1 MTLKDE
7 TKEIKTDLDGL
18 DTLTEGSD
26 LQKITRDREE
36 VNGSV
41 EEVSTLT
48 LEEELEEDFLA
59 KQKAGDDE
67 DSVSFEDLSND
78 LLQAESD
85 GDTSEEV
92 IPSQAEDVFGTEV
105 EGEKTTKTKPSFLSK
120 LNFPKF
126 PKGKKN
132 APEEVEEEPESTFDD
147 YPELLDNEEEI
158 ITDDLIIDE
167 ELGVESEETQPVTVD
182 PSSELVRRIDPSL
195 VKAIREQLMVSHS
208 QMIIDSLDDLS
219 VRIELTKI
227 VKDEFKIKKDSDLE
241 YVITEIVGTGFIERL
256 LKRPDITDIG
266 WNGSFLVVETPYS
279 RIVYDKEELDIDD
292 IEAYINRLVAKYAN
306 AVGKSFNDSY
316 PILDAAYNNVRLNA
330 VHKSLAPDGTTISLR
345 VVRNSLAITEEN
357 FDFCFAPM
365 FVLEFL
371 KTIMRSGAN
380 LVISGITGTGKT
392 EIQKLAFSYV
402 NPNEKIITIEDV
414 REMHLKELYPE
425 KDILSWVTSVK
436 TTIADEVKASLRNN
450 PRWVVVSE
458 TRGAEAYEMYQG
470 LITGQNVVTTLH
482 AENASKIPRR
492 FVSMIMS
499 AYDVDETMLTYDIL
513 SSFNFGFHIKRVN
526 YRGVTLRFLEEI
538 IEFSPE
544 GNTTL
549 FKQTFEHGKFYITTG
564 AQVSEEFRAKMAEA
578 GTQDFVFPENN
589 HVQIEKQILNRIPQ
603 YTKETENKRAEII
616 SLLEDLNA

>member
-1 MTLKDE
+1 MTLNDE

-18 DTLTEGSD
+18 ETLTEGSD
-26 LQKITRDREE
+26 LQKITRDRE
-36 VNGSV
+36 VNDSV

-48 LEEELEEDFLA
+48 LEEELEADFLA
-59 KQKAGDDE
+59 GEKPGDDE

-105 EGEKTTKTKPSFLSK
+105 EDEKTTKTKPSFLSK

-132 APEEVEEEPESTFDD
+132 APEGVEEEPESTFDD

-167 ELGVESEETQPVTVD
+167 ELGVESEETQPVVAD

-219 VRIELTKI
+219 VRIELTQI

>member
-1 MTLKDE
+1 MTLNDE

-18 DTLTEGSD
+18 ETLTEGSD
-26 LQKITRDREE
+26 LQKITRDRE
-36 VNGSV
+36 VNNSV

-48 LEEELEEDFLA
+48 LEEELEADFLA
-59 KQKAGDDE
+59 GEKPGDDE

-105 EGEKTTKTKPSFLSK
+105 EDEKTTKTKPSFLSK

-132 APEEVEEEPESTFDD
+132 APEGVEEEPESTFDD

-219 VRIELTKI
+219 VRIELTQI

>member
-1 MTLKDE
+1 MTLNDE

-18 DTLTEGSD
+18 ETLTEGSD
-26 LQKITRDREE
+26 LQKITRDRE
-36 VNGSV
+36 VNNSV

-48 LEEELEEDFLA
+48 LEEELEADFLA
-59 KQKAGDDE
+59 GEKPGDDE

-105 EGEKTTKTKPSFLSK
+105 EDEKTTKTKPSFLSK

-132 APEEVEEEPESTFDD
+132 APEGVEGEPESTFDD
-147 YPELLDNEEEI
+147 YPELLDNEEGI

-167 ELGVESEETQPVTVD
+167 ELGVESEETQPVVVD

-219 VRIELTKI
+219 VRIELTQI

-279 RIVYDKEELDIDD
+279 RIVYDKEELNIDD

>member
-1 MTLKDE
+1 MTLNDE

-18 DTLTEGSD
+18 ETLTEGSD
-26 LQKITRDREE
+26 LQKITRDRE
-36 VNGSV
+36 VNNSV

-48 LEEELEEDFLA
+48 LEEELEADFLA
-59 KQKAGDDE
+59 GEKPGDDE

-105 EGEKTTKTKPSFLSK
+105 EDEKTTKTKPSFLSK

-132 APEEVEEEPESTFDD
+132 APEGVEGEPESTFDD

-167 ELGVESEETQPVTVD
+167 ELGVESEETQSVVAD

-219 VRIELTKI
+219 VRIELTQI

>member
-1 MTLKDE
+1 MTLNDE

-18 DTLTEGSD
+18 ETLTEGSD
-26 LQKITRDREE
+26 LQKITRDRE
-36 VNGSV
+36 VNNSV

-48 LEEELEEDFLA
+48 LEEELEADFLA
-59 KQKAGDDE
+59 GEKPGDDE

-105 EGEKTTKTKPSFLSK
+105 EDEKTTKTKPSFLSK

-132 APEEVEEEPESTFDD
+132 APEGVEGESESTFDD

-167 ELGVESEETQPVTVD
+167 ELGVESEETQSVVAD

-219 VRIELTKI
+219 VRIELTQI

>member
-18 DTLTEGSD
+18 DTLTEGSG
-26 LQKITRDREE
+26 LQKITRDRE
-36 VNGSV
+36 VNDSV

-48 LEEELEEDFLA
+48 LEEELEADFLA
-59 KQKAGDDE
+59 GEKSGDDE

-105 EGEKTTKTKPSFLSK
+105 EDEKTTKTKPSFLSK

-132 APEEVEEEPESTFDD
+132 APEGVEGEPESTFDD
-147 YPELLDNEEEI
+147 YPELLDNEEGI

-167 ELGVESEETQPVTVD
+167 ELGVESEETQPVVVD

-219 VRIELTKI
+219 VRIELTQI

-279 RIVYDKEELDIDD
+279 RIVYDKEELNIDD

>member
-1 MTLKDE
+1 MTLNDE

-18 DTLTEGSD
+18 ETLTEGSG
-26 LQKITRDREE
+26 LQKITRDRE
-36 VNGSV
+36 VNDSV

-48 LEEELEEDFLA
+48 LEEELEADFLA
-59 KQKAGDDE
+59 GEKSGDDE

-105 EGEKTTKTKPSFLSK
+105 EDEKTTKTKPSFLSK

-132 APEEVEEEPESTFDD
+132 APEGVEGEPESTFDD

-167 ELGVESEETQPVTVD
+167 ELGVESEETQSVVAD

-219 VRIELTKI
+219 VRIELTQI

-538 IEFSPE
+538 IEFSPD